1 MGSGASGRVAIGT
14 VVAKNY
20 VAFARALARS
30 LRAHCPGLSFY
41 VLLADELDGHFD
53 PGAEPFEI
61 LSLEDLR
68 IPGRERLRFR
78 LSLQQML
85 VTNKPRL
92 LRYLLDAGFDAAVYL
107 DGDVLVTGDLTPV
120 VEAVRSGSV
129 ALTPHLLSPL
139 SGRRQAEQELAIL
152 RSGVYN
158 AGFVGVSNTA
168 AARDFLTWWQDRVGL
183 YCRHDPPAGLHND
196 QRWLDLVPGFFPD
209 VAIIRDP
216 GCNVAYWNL
225 PERQPVLRGS
235 ELLVSDRPIRFFH
248 FSGFEPDTP
257 DVLSR
262 HANGLS
268 REDVA
273 AIGQLLDRY
282 AAMVRAE
289 GHGETKNWP
298 YAYGCFHNGIAVP
311 DVARELYA
319 ALGEE
324 ADSFGNPFS
333 AAPRGS
339 YFRWL
344 TASAEAKDSRQAIS
358 RLWEGVYRRRP
369 DVQRAFPDHLGADRE
384 AFREWARGFGAVE
397 HGIPGPLLPEP

>member
-1 MGSGASGRVAIGT
+1 MASAAVGRVALGT

-41 VLLADELDGHFD
+41 VLLVDELDGRFD
-53 PGAEPFEI
+53 PGVEPFEM
-61 LSLEDLR
+61 LSLGDLV
-68 IPGRERLRFR
+68 IPGRERLLFR

-85 VTNKPRL
+85 VTSKPRL
-92 LRYLLDAGFDAAVYL
+92 LRHLLDGFDAVIYL
-107 DGDVLVTGDLTPV
+107 DADVLVTGDLTPV
-120 VEAVRSGSV
+120 IEAVRTGSV

-139 SGRRQAEQELAIL
+139 SGPWQAERELAIL

-168 AARDFLTWWQDRVGL
+168 AARDFLGWWQDRVDL

-209 VAIIRDP
+209 VAIVRDP

-225 PERQPVLRGS
+225 PERRPVLRAEGP
-235 ELLVSDRPIRFFH
+235 VVADQPIRFFH
-248 FSGFEPDTP
+248 FSGFDPDTP
-257 DVLSR
+257 DVMSR

-268 REDVA
+268 REGVA
-273 AIGQLLDRY
+273 AIRPLLEQY
-282 AAMVRAE
+282 AALVRAE
-289 GHGETKNWP
+289 GHAETKNWP
-298 YAYGCFHNGIAVP
+298 YAYGCFDNGVAVP
-311 DVARELYA
+311 DVAREVYA

-324 ADSFGNPFS
+324 ADAFGNPFS
-333 AAPRGS
+333 AAPQES
-339 YFRWL
+339 YYRWL
-344 TASAEAKDSRQAIS
+344 IASAEAGESRQAIS

-384 AFREWARGFGAVE
+384 AFREWARGFGAAE